1 MGKRRKGGWFSMIFG
16 VVMLGAC
23 LVLLTMVGLSLSGR
37 LPAFLASAF
46 SPVIAALGFGYSST
60 LALLP
65 FSIFCGAL
73 GICTFLFRR
82 RKPFSFLTFPL
93 WILLFATAN
102 FFSGIQSGHAF
113 PQLAYQR
120 LLSDGKPLREAALWV
135 VLLMIAELVVLVL
148 LILLAKPLNAHYR
161 KKQEFKA
168 KQEAAR
174 LASQPEETAAPVLSK
189 RQMRREEKRKAKEAK
204 KLAKAAGKKGT
215 SGDDVPEPGE
225 ERTTVVVPDR
235 ASREEALRFPSFM
248 EVPKLDHLKR
258 KNPEVPTED
267 PAPLQDSSPAQGDA
281 NPLGKGV
288 VSLKTLEVIRDEVT
302 RTNPID
308 PPPVAA
314 ADVKEKPVPRKT
326 LSGFLQGAL
335 EAVGKAPKSQ
345 TKAASENTPSFGHG
359 KGLLVEAVEEN
370 QRKHK
375 DLAKMGSSFS
385 KPIEDV
391 PELSETPPAPLQ
403 QPAPVLSSRQPVF
416 FTPSGPIDIPA
427 PETPVS
433 PPPEMVTRQ
442 ERVVPPAAPNP
453 PAPTSKPA
461 SQPVA
466 QTPEK
471 QEEAAV
477 GDELQSE
484 SGVGG
489 LSSANQGKSALLNRL
504 NLDYHIP
511 PTSILTD
518 YPSSGSDV
526 DAATVEKGDR
536 LVQTLDEFHVKVEL
550 KDIIKGPTVTMFE
563 IMPAPGV
570 RVTQIENLADNIQL
584 RLPATQVRIVA
595 PIPGKTVV
603 GVEIPN
609 AKRDTVGFKEMI
621 PAMDL
626 KNYMIPMVLG
636 RNLLGQPVVI
646 DVSTTPHLL
655 IAGATGSG
663 KSVCVN
669 SLICSILFRKSPKDV
684 RLILVDPKI
693 VELQI
698 YNGIPHLLTPVIT
711 DPKRTLK
718 ALDFCLW
725 EMERRYKLLQ
735 GLNARNILG
744 YNEKV
749 SQGHILRE
757 KLPYIVVII
766 DEFADLMHTVGKEME
781 TKVSR
786 LTAMSRAVGIHL
798 VLATQRPSVNV
809 ITGIIKTNIPS
820 RIAFA
825 VTSGQD
831 SRIIIEQMGAEK
843 LLGKGDMLYLSS
855 SDPAAARIQGAFLSD
870 GEVERVVDF
879 AKQQG
884 VEDYIDESFF
894 EDEPEKGDQSDVDDG
909 EMIGGDDDND
919 DELMRKALDIVVER
933 KAASASY
940 LQRRLRIGYN
950 RAARLVEEMEEQGY
964 VGPANGSKPRPLLRY
979 PGSVSLGQ
987 QDAGDIV
994 QGGP

>member
-1 MGKRRKGGWFSMIFG
+1 
-16 VVMLGAC
+16 
-23 LVLLTMVGLSLSGR
+23 
-37 LPAFLASAF
+37 
-46 SPVIAALGFGYSST
+46 
-60 LALLP
+60 
-65 FSIFCGAL
+65 
-73 GICTFLFRR
+73 
-82 RKPFSFLTFPL
+82 
-93 WILLFATAN
+93 
-102 FFSGIQSGHAF
+102 
-113 PQLAYQR
+113 
-120 LLSDGKPLREAALWV
+120 
-135 VLLMIAELVVLVL
+135 
-148 LILLAKPLNAHYR
+148 
-161 KKQEFKA
+161 
-168 KQEAAR
+168 
-174 LASQPEETAAPVLSK
+174 
-189 RQMRREEKRKAKEAK
+189 
-204 KLAKAAGKKGT
+204 
-215 SGDDVPEPGE
+215 
-225 ERTTVVVPDR
+225 
-235 ASREEALRFPSFM
+235 
-248 EVPKLDHLKR
+248 
-258 KNPEVPTED
+258 
-267 PAPLQDSSPAQGDA
+267 
-281 NPLGKGV
+281 
-288 VSLKTLEVIRDEVT
+288 
-302 RTNPID
+302 
-308 PPPVAA
+308 
-314 ADVKEKPVPRKT
+314 
-326 LSGFLQGAL
+326 
-335 EAVGKAPKSQ
+335 
-345 TKAASENTPSFGHG
+345 
-359 KGLLVEAVEEN
+359 
-370 QRKHK
+370 
-375 DLAKMGSSFS
+375 
-385 KPIEDV
+385 
-391 PELSETPPAPLQ
+391 
-403 QPAPVLSSRQPVF
+403 
-416 FTPSGPIDIPA
+416 
-427 PETPVS
+427 
-433 PPPEMVTRQ
+433 
-442 ERVVPPAAPNP
+442 
-453 PAPTSKPA
+453 
-461 SQPVA
+461 
-466 QTPEK
+466 
-471 QEEAAV
+471 
-477 GDELQSE
+477 
-484 SGVGG
+484 
-489 LSSANQGKSALLNRL
+489 
-504 NLDYHIP
+504 
-511 PTSILTD
+511 
-518 YPSSGSDV
+518 
-526 DAATVEKGDR
+526 
-536 LVQTLDEFHVKVEL
+536 
-550 KDIIKGPTVTMFE
+550 
-563 IMPAPGV
+563 
-570 RVTQIENLADNIQL
+570 
-584 RLPATQVRIVA
+584 VA

-749 SQGHILRE
+749 AQGHILRE

>member
-1 MGKRRKGGWFSMIFG
+1 MIFG

-267 PAPLQDSSPAQGDA
+267 PAPLQDSSPAQGA
-281 NPLGKGV
+281 SNPLGKGV

-385 KPIEDV
+385 KPIEEE
-391 PELSETPPAPLQ
+391 PETSETTDPPPSRPTSA
-403 QPAPVLSSRQPVF
+403 QPVKPPRQPVF

-749 SQGHILRE
+749 AQGHILRE